1 MKILHTILSR
11 GLYGSERYC
20 VELATAQARAG
31 HEVALLVRD
40 AAAERGQA
48 LRRMIAAAGGAAPGS
63 PDIRV
68 ISLPRWLPTGL
79 HGLAARRI
87 LMGLKPDIVH
97 SHLSEAARH
106 VGREAQKLGIAHV
119 ATLHINFDSR
129 DHGNCDG
136 LICIAS
142 WQRNAMPA
150 NFSGEI
156 ALVSNWLPLSI
167 SEALPRVTADE
178 VAALRAAWRADDTTL
193 VFGCAGRLTPEKGMD
208 RLIRCFRASF
218 PLGTEPVRVVVA
230 GEGPMR
236 EDIEELCGRDARVG
250 LVGMQTNIA
259 AVYRAIDVY
268 VSAARFEPFGLA
280 IVEAMAA
287 GLPLVLT
294 RTDGPREFVTDARV
308 RWTDAHDEGT
318 LIEHMRAA
326 VAAGRERFTYD
337 LSAFAPEWA
346 LAAIEEFYK
355 RVLVR
360 RHAGIPTA

>member
-1 MKILHTILSR
+1 MKILHAVLSQ
-11 GLYGSERYC
+11 GFYGGERYC
-20 VELATAQARAG
+20 IELAMAQARAG
-31 HEVALLVRD
+31 HDVALLVRD
-40 AAAERGQA
+40 EAAESGRAFGRIIASSGEA
-48 LRRMIAAAGGAAPGS
+48 LR
-63 PDIRV
+63 IR
-68 ISLPRWLPTGL
+68 ILSLPRWWPKSL
-79 HGLAARRI
+79 HGMAARRV
-87 LMGLKPDIVH
+87 LTDWRPDIVH
-97 SHLSEAARH
+97 SHLHDATSR
-106 VGREAQKLGIAHV
+106 VGREAQKLGIPHV
-119 ATLHINFDSR
+119 ATLHINYDSR
-129 DHGNCDG
+129 DHATCDG

-156 ALVSNWLPLSI
+156 ALVSNWLPRSI
-167 SEALPRVTADE
+167 SDALPRVTPDE
-178 VAALRAAWRADDTTL
+178 IAALRAAWRADEGTL
-193 VFGCAGRLTPEKGMD
+193 VFGCAGRLTPDKGMD

-236 EDIEELCGRDARVG
+236 DDIEELCGRDPRVG

-268 VSAARFEPFGLA
+268 ASAARFEPFGLA

-294 RTDGPREFVTDARV
+294 RTDGPREFVTDPRV
-308 RWTDAHDEGT
+308 RWTDPHDEAT

-337 LSAFAPEWA
+337 LSAFAPERA
-346 LAAIEEFYK
+346 LAAIEEFYR
-355 RVLVR
+355 RVLAR
-360 RHAGIPTA
+360 RAPATN